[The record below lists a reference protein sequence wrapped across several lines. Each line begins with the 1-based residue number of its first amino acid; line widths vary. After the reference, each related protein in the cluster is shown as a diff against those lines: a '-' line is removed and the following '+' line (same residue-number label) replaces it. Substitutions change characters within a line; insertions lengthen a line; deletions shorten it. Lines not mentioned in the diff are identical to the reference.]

1 MHIIFLVIF
10 IDLVLECALPFFFF
24 LIRVYVPCTHRC
36 CKYCISHIL
45 CGTRRTL
52 GHLRKVF
59 AQLVLFQSLLGPRH
73 TTRIFF
79 RFIFMPPHSVYCLEA
94 LQAHVG
100 IFDYILY
107 GTFGH
112 CVLKIQILNQLLF
125 TIFAGCFHSSFFV
138 DKRFLFFLFSIILT
152 IFIFFYSSLAWCSRC
167 T

>member
-1 MHIIFLVIF
+1 MY
-10 IDLVLECALPFFFF
+10 LVLSGVVNIVFRIYSVAHVAHWG
-24 LIRVYVPCTHRC
+24 IYVRF
-36 CKYCISHIL
+36 
-45 CGTRRTL
+45 
-52 GHLRKVF
+52 F

-100 IFDYILY
+100 IVDYIFY
-107 GTFGH
+107 GTYGH

-125 TIFAGCFHSSFFV
+125 TIFAGCFHRSFFV

-152 IFIFFYSSLAWCSRC
+152 IVIFFYSS
-167 T
+167 